1 MAEENNNELMNF
13 LKMLQSG
20 AEDNAPVEAF
30 QSAPNNPNIE
40 LLKKL
45 NGKEEQKVDLNK
57 ERLLKLNKNDH
68 QYTGISS
75 HGRKLGSNPINEK

>member
-1 MAEENNNELMNF
+1 MTEENNNELMNF

-30 QSAPNNPNIE
+30 QSTHNNPNIE

-45 NGKEEQKVDLNK
+45 NGKKEENVDLNK
-57 ERLLKLNKNDH
+57 ERLLKLNKKEH
-68 QYTGISS
+68 QYLSVSS
-75 HGRKLGSNPINEK
+75 HGRKLGSNPNNEK

>member
-1 MAEENNNELMNF
+1 MTEENNNELMNF

-20 AEDNAPVEAF
+20 AEDNTPVEAF
-30 QSAPNNPNIE
+30 QSTPNNPNIE

-45 NGKEEQKVDLNK
+45 NTKEEDIDLNK

-68 QYTGISS
+68 QYSSVSS
-75 HGRKLGSNPINEK
+75 HGRKLGSNPNNEK